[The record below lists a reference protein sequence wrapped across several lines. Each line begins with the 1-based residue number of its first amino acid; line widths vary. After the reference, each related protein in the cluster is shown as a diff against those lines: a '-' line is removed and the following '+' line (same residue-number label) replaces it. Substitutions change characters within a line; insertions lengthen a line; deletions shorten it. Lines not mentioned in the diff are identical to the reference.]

1 MHSRS
6 RNHALVNWILH
17 DLAFLYGKGE
27 DFLDPCHALQ
37 YQLEKMGI
45 PQPIYYFEQRP
56 KWANSYAAIFALR
69 LT

>member
-17 DLAFLYGKGE
+17 DLAFFYGKGE